1 MSFQDRPYYI
11 PLPMNSSLFLEG
23 AGIEGMV
30 WDSRCAKYMQLASM
44 FRPSLPAWGL
54 EQILQQYQ
62 GEHCFLGLTTTTQK
76 RTSNSYIAWFFI
88 LYIVFSCCLLSFE
101 AFFHSCSLTQSI
113 CKLVFWKVNTRWWPP
128 FVQIHS
134 NGFHAGISTIEVVI
148 QLWITASMRT
158 WTTINLSNQNH

>member
-11 PLPMNSSLFLEG
+11 PLPMNSSFFWGGRALKGWSEIPVVQSTWILHQCFAL
-23 AGIEGMV
+23 
-30 WDSRCAKYMQLASM
+30 LAS
-44 FRPSLPAWGL
+44 L
-54 EQILQQYQ
+54 
-62 GEHCFLGLTTTTQK
+62 GEHCFWTHNDTKKNIKLLH
-76 RTSNSYIAWFFI
+76 RLI
-88 LYIVFSCCLLSFE
+88 LYLVFSCCLLSME

-128 FVQIHS
+128 FDQIHS

>member
-11 PLPMNSSLFLEG
+11 YHCQWIVPYFLG
-23 AGIEGMV
+23 AGRALKGWSEIPV
-30 WDSRCAKYMQLASM
+30 CAKYMNFASM
-44 FRPSLPAWGL
+44 FRPPC
-54 EQILQQYQ
+54 Q
-62 GEHCFLGLTTTTQK
+62 GEHCFWTHNDTKKNIKHLHRL
-76 RTSNSYIAWFFI
+76 I
-88 LYIVFSCCLLSFE
+88 LYLVFSCCLLSME

-113 CKLVFWKVNTRWWPP
+113 CKLVFWKVNTRWWPL
-128 FVQIHS
+128 FDQIHS